1 MGLGS
6 IAVAQQERI
15 SLKVT
20 AEENWHWPPWSKNRQ
35 LHIHNT
41 GTKIIDNRNKVTAD
55 LLTKVL
61 HQQQDWFDSLVLL
74 LQCSPRYRQLLWK
87 MHGWILT
94 FASKEIYIYKLNLN
108 IKSEKYIHTI
118 CTKRGT
124 EAALDQLCLGS
135 STEGAGSPQE
145 KHRNTDS
152 EQSLRANERLSGW
165 SAAELP
171 SQMQV
176 LRELLPKASPYLPL

>member
-1 MGLGS
+1 M
-6 IAVAQQERI
+6 AQQERI

-124 EAALDQLCLGS
+124 ENHLKLLWISCAWAPALKEQAAPRR
-135 STEGAGSPQE
+135 STEIQI
-145 KHRNTDS
+145 RN
-152 EQSLRANERLSGW
+152 RA
-165 SAAELP
+165 
-171 SQMQV
+171 
-176 LRELLPKASPYLPL
+176 